1 MAVQPVKIYSTP
13 TCPYCAMAKSFFA
26 SMKIPVTEL
35 DVSRDEE
42 AAHEM
47 MHKSGQIGVP
57 VIEIRNT
64 IIVGFDRP
72 TVLRVLEQEGVI
84 RKKTKQPEE
93 AAAKP
98 AAKAPK
104 AGKTTPAAGKT
115 TKGAAKTAPGATK
128 KAPAGKTKQATGS
141 RRTP

>member
-1 MAVQPVKIYSTP
+1 MAVEPIKLYSTP

-26 SMKIPVTEL
+26 SMKIPVIEK
-35 DVSRDEE
+35 DVSSDEG

-57 VIEIRNT
+57 VIEISNT

-84 RKKTKQPEE
+84 RKKAKAPEK

-98 AAKAPK
+98 GGKAAQTGKKTPP
-104 AGKTTPAAGKT
+104 AGKAKQAAGK
-115 TKGAAKTAPGATK
+115 A
-128 KAPAGKTKQATGS
+128 KQAAGP
-141 RRTP
+141 RKNP

>member
-1 MAVQPVKIYSTP
+1 MAVQPIKLYSTP
-13 TCPYCAMAKSFFA
+13 TYPYCAMAKSFFA
-26 SMKIPVTEL
+26 SMKVPFTEL

-84 RKKTKQPEE
+84 RKKAKKPEG

-98 AAKAPK
+98 EAKAPK
-104 AGKTTPAAGKT
+104 AGKAT
-115 TKGAAKTAPGATK
+115 PGATK
-128 KAPAGKTKQATGS
+128 KAPAGKTKQAAGS

>member
-1 MAVQPVKIYSTP
+1 MAVQPIKLYSTP
-13 TCPYCAMAKSFFA
+13 TCPYCAMAKQFFA
-26 SMKIPVTEL
+26 SMKIPVEEK

-47 MHKSGQIGVP
+47 MHKTGQIGVP

-84 RKKTKQPEE
+84 RKKAKEPEG
-93 AAAKP
+93 A
-98 AAKAPK
+98 APK
-104 AGKTTPAAGKT
+104 AEAAPK
-115 TKGAAKTAPGATK
+115 AKAKA
-128 KAPAGKTKQATGS
+128 APAGKKVPAGKAKGKPKAAASSKTS
-141 RRTP
+141 

>member
-1 MAVQPVKIYSTP
+1 MAVQPIVIYSTP
-13 TCPYCAMAKSFFA
+13 TCPYCAMAKQFFA
-26 SMKIPVTEL
+26 GMKIPVTEK

-84 RKKTKQPEE
+84 RKKAKAPE
-93 AAAKP
+93 AATAKPAGKAAKP
-98 AAKAPK
+98 E
-104 AGKTTPAAGKT
+104 KTTPAGKT
-115 TKGAAKTAPGATK
+115 
-128 KAPAGKTKQATGS
+128 APAGKAKPGTKAKVAASSKKASAGNKG
-141 RRTP
+141 

>member
-1 MAVQPVKIYSTP
+1 MAVQPIKLYSTP

-84 RKKTKQPEE
+84 RKKAKAPEG

-98 AAKAPK
+98 AGKAGGK
-104 AGKTTPAAGKT
+104 TEKVGKTTPAGKAKQGTKPKAAAGKKSSAAN
-115 TKGAAKTAPGATK
+115 KG
-128 KAPAGKTKQATGS
+128 
-141 RRTP
+141 

>member
-1 MAVQPVKIYSTP
+1 MAVQPIKLYSTP

-35 DVSRDEE
+35 DVSRNEE

-47 MHKSGQIGVP
+47 MHKTGQIGVP

-64 IIVGFDRP
+64 IVVGFDRP
-72 TVLRVLEQEGVI
+72 TVLKVLEQEGVI
-84 RKKTKQPEE
+84 RKKAEKSGA

-98 AAKAPK
+98 GAKAPK
-104 AGKTTPAAGKT
+104 AGKTAPARGKT
-115 TKGAAKTAPGATK
+115 APGAAKTAA
-128 KAPAGKTKQATGS
+128 AGKTKRAAGS